1 MDKVFTVGIAGFGRS
16 GCNIHSKA
24 LAALPDKFKIVAV
37 ADAMEERRKDAID
50 KFGCKTFEDY
60 GKMLEDAEFDLFVD
74 ATPNR
79 LHVEA
84 GVAALNA
91 GRHLLNE
98 KPQAR
103 SLEGLESVIAA
114 AKKARRVYYPFQNYR
129 FKPSY
134 LKMKE
139 VLDSGVLGRLV
150 SARINWSFYARR
162 WDWQT
167 LQSEWGGNLLNN
179 GPHQLDHALMLFG
192 EGEPQVFGKLAA
204 CNPSGGDA
212 ENWLLAVLH
221 GEGKPT
227 IEIAQSGFQAYPQ
240 GERYNFSCEFGGMAG
255 GDKHLEWK
263 FYDPGEC
270 PAPEMWKGWSRNRE
284 YCSEKLVWRTQSWSY
299 DGDEF
304 EAAPIAL
311 YKQLHATLSGK
322 EEQLIKHEE
331 IRRQMRVVEALR
343 KASPRPELAL
353 RA

>member
-1 MDKVFTVGIAGFGRS
+1 MDKIFTVGLAGFGRS
-16 GCNIHSKA
+16 GCDIHAKA
-24 LAALPDKFKIVAV
+24 LSSLTGKFKIVAV
-37 ADAMEERRKDAID
+37 ADTLEERRKEAAER
-50 KFGCKTFEDY
+50 FSCQTFEDY
-60 GKMLEDAEFDLFVD
+60 GKMLEGANFDLFVD

-84 GVAALNA
+84 SLAALAA
-91 GRHLLNE
+91 GRNLLNE

-103 SLEGLESVIAA
+103 SLEGIDSIITAS
-114 AKKARRVYYPFQNYR
+114 KKAGKIYYPFQNYR

-139 VLDSGVLGRLV
+139 VLDSGILGKLV
-150 SARINWSFYARR
+150 SARINWSGYARR

-179 GPHQLDHALMLFG
+179 GPHQLDHALMFFG
-192 EGEPQVFGKLAA
+192 DADPEVFGKMLA

-212 ENWLLAVLH
+212 ENWILAILH
-221 GEGKPT
+221 GKGKPT
-227 IEIAQSGFQAYPQ
+227 IEVAQSGFQAYPQ
-240 GERYNFSCEFGGMAG
+240 GDRYNFSCTLGGMTG

-263 FYDPGEC
+263 YYDPKEC

-284 YCSEKLVWRTQSWSY
+284 YCSEKILWRTQSWSY

-304 EAAPIAL
+304 EGAAVAL

-322 EEQLIKHEE
+322 EEQLVKHEE

-343 KASPRPELAL
+343 KASPHPELEL
-353 RA
+353 PR